1 MNGLAEEKQNFEASL
16 KKLEQ
21 LVAEME
27 SGQLPLDDMMTRF
40 EEGRKLVAACTA
52 ELESVRQR
60 IEKVVSAPGEPP
72 KVEPLEIL

>member
-1 MNGLAEEKQNFEASL
+1 MAEEKQNFEASL

-27 SGQLPLDDMMTRF
+27 SGQLPLDDMMSRF
-40 EEGRKLVAACTA
+40 EEGRRLVAACTA

>member
-1 MNGLAEEKQNFEASL
+1 MAEEKQNFESSL

-21 LVAEME
+21 LVSEME
-27 SGQLPLDDMMTRF
+27 SGQLPLDDMMVRF